1 MILIII
7 KGWEMKKN
15 KILLSAITALSLIS
29 LSAQAQETTE
39 LENVDLWSTE
49 VVSSSVKL
57 GENAIETK
65 QADHLS
71 DLLRDLPGVD
81 VGGTH
86 SINNRINV
94 RGLQDEN
101 LDITLDGAKVQNANM
116 FHHIGNLLINP
127 DILKKAT
134 IQVGTNSV
142 VNGSLGGSVA
152 FETKD
157 GLEMLDKGKNYGARV
172 QTNYNSNDSM
182 GASLAGYGKVSDA
195 VDFLIY
201 HNYVNKNNWK
211 DGAGVETFGVD
222 GTIDNTLMKLG
233 YTLSDTQKISVSY
246 DLLNDEGDYSPRP
259 DFGRAYNEARTGLY
273 TYPTEYTRET
283 ITLKHELNLNDNLV
297 LDTSVYS
304 NENELERYEKLNGIT
319 PVRPGGVTQGLLNG
333 KVKTV
338 GINTKAQSVI
348 QTNDIFHTLTYG
360 GLYDKQTS
368 KVTWNGNQYGDNEK
382 ANSGAIFLE
391 DAIALTDA
399 FTLTPGVRYNYYDF
413 DGVYGKI
420 NDNKF
425 TYGLATE
432 YAIHPDLTL
441 QASATTLYK
450 GVEMVDVLATN
461 RIYAPNTPDLKA
473 ETGINKEVG
482 FTYTKNQVLGA
493 DSIGFSVTY
502 FNTNI
507 DDYIK
512 TVGYT
517 MTNSGTLELKGFESS
532 FQYNKDAFSALLT
545 YSRSNTEYKDTGLP
559 SDKEP
564 GDSISLGLD
573 YAILSNLSASWDSL
587 FVREQNDLADA
598 DQNVKEAYNVHD
610 IALNWKPTGVKN
622 LTLITG
628 VDNIFDKAYVSHI
641 SENRS
646 FLVSGNLVSTADYE
660 PGRNFK
666 LTLAYKF

>member
-1 MILIII
+1 
-7 KGWEMKKN
+7 MKKN
-15 KILLSAITALSLIS
+15 KIVLSTITIFALLNLNL
-29 LSAQAQETTE
+29 QAQETTQ
-39 LENVDLWSTE
+39 LETVDLWSTE
-49 VVSSSVKL
+49 VVSSSLNL
-57 GENAIETK
+57 GENSIETK

-86 SINNRINV
+86 SINNRINI

-101 LDITLDGAKVQNANM
+101 LEITIDGAKVQNANM

-127 DILKKAT
+127 DILKKAD

-142 VNGSLGGSVA
+142 VNGSLGGSVS
-152 FETKD
+152 FETKNGSD
-157 GLEMLDKGKNYGARV
+157 MLEHGRSFGARV

-182 GASLAGYGKVSDA
+182 GASLAGYGKITDSI
-195 VDFLIY
+195 DFLLY

-211 DGAGVETFGVD
+211 DGKGVETFGVD
-222 GTIDNTLMKLG
+222 GKIDNTLLKLG
-233 YTLSDTQKISVSY
+233 YTLSDTQKISLAY
-246 DLLNDEGDYSPRP
+246 DRLKDKGDYSPRP

-273 TYPTEYTRET
+273 TFPTEYIRET
-283 ITLKHELNLNDNLV
+283 ITLKHELNLQDNLV
-297 LDTSVYS
+297 LNTTLYS

-319 PVRPGGVTQGLLNG
+319 PVRPGGLTQGLLNG
-333 KVKTV
+333 KVKTT
-338 GINTKAQSVI
+338 GLTTKAQSVL
-348 QTNDIFHTLTYG
+348 QTGSVFHTLTYG
-360 GLYDKQTS
+360 GLYDVQTS
-368 KVTWNGNQYGDNEK
+368 KVTWDNAQYGENEK
-382 ANSGAIFLE
+382 AKSGALFIENTIDFSNGL
-391 DAIALTDA
+391 
-399 FTLTPGVRYNYYDF
+399 TLTPGVRYNHYDF

-425 TYGLATE
+425 TYGLSAQ
-432 YAIHPDLTL
+432 YALTQNLSL

-473 ETGINKEVG
+473 ETGINKEIG
-482 FTYTKNQVLGA
+482 FTYNQNNLVWA
-493 DSIGFSVTY
+493 DSIGFSVSY
-502 FNTNI
+502 FNTTI

-532 FQYNKDAFSALLT
+532 FNYQKDKLSALLT
-545 YSRSNTEYKDTGLP
+545 YSHSDTNYKDTGLP

-564 GDSISLGLD
+564 GDSISLGID
-573 YAILSNLSASWDSL
+573 YQVLSNLSLSWDSL
-587 FVREQNDLADA
+587 FVREQNDLAGTEY
-598 DQNVKEAYNVHD
+598 NVKESYNVHD
-610 IALNWKPTGVKN
+610 MAINWKPNGIKG
-622 LTLITG
+622 LSIIAG
-628 VDNIFDKAYVSHI
+628 IDNIFDKAYVSHI

-646 FLVSGNLVSTADYE
+646 FLVSGNLISTADYE